1 MKCDPRLSSPKPIPS
16 LSHLA
21 PLRLPDNRL
30 VQGRESGHLS
40 GAMKKLPPFTSARPV
55 HSWHEID
62 PGKPTSFTAVV
73 EIPLGS
79 SNKYEL
85 DKATG
90 MLKLDRVLHSAVH
103 YPANYGFI
111 PQTLADDG
119 DPLDVLILAAEPVY
133 PLTLVTA
140 RPIGLMTMMDQDE
153 LDYKIIAVGVH
164 DPEYNTYHDVHELQ
178 PHRLAVIR
186 RFFEDYKTLENKR
199 VVVDDISPALD
210 AVPVIEKALQV
221 YRDWAAG
228 K

>member
-1 MKCDPRLSSPKPIPS
+1 
-16 LSHLA
+16 
-21 PLRLPDNRL
+21 
-30 VQGRESGHLS
+30 
-40 GAMKKLPPFTSARPV
+40 MKKLPPFTSARPV
-55 HSWHEID
+55 HPWHEID
-62 PGKPTSFTAVV
+62 PGKPSAFTAVI

-79 SNKYEL
+79 SHKYEL

-119 DPLDVLILAAEPVY
+119 DPLDVLILMSEPVY

-153 LDYKIIAVGVH
+153 LDYKIIAVGIH
-164 DPEYNTYHDVHELQ
+164 DPEYNNYHDVHEMPQ
-178 PHRLAVIR
+178 HRLAVIR

-210 AVPVIEKALQV
+210 AVPVIEKSLAV
-221 YRDWAAG
+221 YREWAHG
-228 K
+228 SGH